1 MRVIVCGAGRVGFSI
16 ARRLSQQR
24 NDVTVVDQ
32 SVELIQN
39 ITETLDV
46 QGLVGFASSPDVLDK
61 ANAGDADMIVAVT
74 LSDEVNMIACQV
86 AHSLFNLPIKIA
98 RVRNQ
103 SYLSKEWADLFSRD
117 NLPIDV
123 IISPEVEVAAA
134 IRRRIELPGASDIMP
149 FVDDKVCV
157 VGVNIDEDCPV
168 VDTPLR
174 QLETLFPDLALTVM
188 GIIRGEKVLTVSA
201 DDMML
206 VGDKAYFS
214 CARDQIER
222 ALSVFGKDVKGG
234 GRTVLMGGGNVGYF
248 VAEELSKRGL
258 GKNLSILEQKRGRA
272 EKLAQRL
279 PDLTVLHGSALDS
292 QLLDEVGVGSADR
305 VICVTNDDEVNI
317 LASLLAK
324 RLGAKKSLALINNQT
339 FRPLLDQLGMDVVI
353 DPREITVSRILGE
366 IRRGRIRSVHSL
378 ADGRAEVLE
387 AEALETSA
395 LVGKTIGKARL
406 PDGIRIG
413 SVYREGKVLSVR
425 SNTVIQAKDRVVIF
439 ALADMVRTVEQ
450 MFAVRLEYF

>member
-1 MRVIVCGAGRVGFSI
+1 MRVIVCGAGRVGYSI

-24 NDVTVVDQ
+24 NDVTVIDQ
-32 SVELIQN
+32 SIELVQN
-39 ITETLDV
+39 TTEMLDV
-46 QGLVGFASSPDVLDK
+46 QGIVGFASSPDILDK
-61 ANAGDADMIVAVT
+61 AKASDADMIVAVT

-86 AHSLFNLPIKIA
+86 AHSLFNIPTKIA

-103 SYLSKEWADLFSRD
+103 SYLGAEWADLFSRD

-123 IISPEVEVAAA
+123 IISPEVEIAAA

-149 FVDDKVCV
+149 FVDDAVSV

-174 QLETLFPDLALTVM
+174 QLETLFPDLDLTVM
-188 GIIRGEKVLTVSA
+188 GIIRGDKVLTVAA

-206 VGDKAYFS
+206 IGDKAYFS
-214 CARDQIER
+214 CAREQMER
-222 ALSVFGKDVKGG
+222 ALSVFGKDVKRG
-234 GRTVLMGGGNVGYF
+234 GRMVLMGGGNVGYF
-248 VAEELSKRGL
+248 LGDDLSKRGFA
-258 GKNLSILEQKRGRA
+258 KNVSILEHDRGRA
-272 EKLAQRL
+272 ERLAQLL
-279 PDLTVLHGSALDS
+279 PDITVLHGSALDS
-292 QLLDEVGVGSADR
+292 ELLDEVGVGSAER

-324 RLGAKKSLALINNQT
+324 RLGAKKSMALINNQT
-339 FRPLLDQLGMDVVI
+339 FRPLLSQLGLDVVI

-395 LVGKTIGKARL
+395 LVGKTISKAKL

-413 SVYREGKVLSVR
+413 SIYRSGKVMSVR
-425 SNTVIQAKDRVVIF
+425 SNTVIEPKDRVVIF
-439 ALADMVRTVEQ
+439 ALADMVRKVEQ